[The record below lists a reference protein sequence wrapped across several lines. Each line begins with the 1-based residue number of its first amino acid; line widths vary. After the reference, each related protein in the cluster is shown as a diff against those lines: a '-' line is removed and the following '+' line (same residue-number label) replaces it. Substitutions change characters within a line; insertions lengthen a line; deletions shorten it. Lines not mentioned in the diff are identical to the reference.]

1 MNQEKEE
8 LLSKLDE
15 ISRSLESFNESLIR
29 VRYDDYKRAL
39 SEQIQS
45 VFGDNSGTLFDSGLE
60 RIRNSSKCPNKVSCI
75 KHMCAMRDDTMAA
88 FEREDITGAMMFLE
102 DTEGELASDRS
113 PCKDDDCSN
122 ETIETIHH
130 IKVLFSISDNLMFRN
145 YIQPETGFTRLSSQG
160 RFFSE
165 HRRNVEQEMPSEE
178 VAQLIGPLANPYR
191 IEIMKMISRQEMSFT
206 QISKSLG
213 LRTGHLQF
221 HLKALK
227 EAGYVRSSRRR
238 RSYSIT
244 AKGIAALEGLNKFFE
259 GMSEKKRKPSAIKI

>member
-8 LLSKLDE
+8 VLSKLDE
-15 ISRSLESFNESLIR
+15 ISKSIESFNESLIR

-60 RIRNSSKCPNKVSCI
+60 RIRSSSKCQNKASCI
-75 KHMCAMRDDTMAA
+75 KHMRAMREDTMAA
-88 FEREDITGAMMFLE
+88 FEREDITGAMMILE

-113 PCKDDDCSN
+113 PCRDEECSDG
-122 ETIETIHH
+122 TIEMIHH
-130 IKVLFSISDNLMFRN
+130 IKVLFSISDNLMFRD

-165 HRRNVEQEMPSEE
+165 HRRSTEQELPSEE
-178 VAQLIGPLANPYR
+178 VSDLIGPLANPYR
-191 IEIMKMISRQEMSFT
+191 IEILKMVSHQELGFT
-206 QISKSLG
+206 QISKALG

-221 HLKALK
+221 HLKTLK
-227 EAGYVRSSRRR
+227 EAGYLRSSRRR

-244 AKGIAALEGLNKFFE
+244 AKGIAALDGLNKFFD
-259 GMSEKKRKPSAIKI
+259 GVSERGRKPSAIKI